1 MGTTCRYPTAEG
13 VAGWA
18 MLAATVAAWDI
29 WALRRGHTT
38 LSAAYAAAAQHR
50 VGQVALVVVDAVI
63 VSHLWHW
70 PRAAARFDPLSLA
83 AHRLSTG
90 VAAR

>member
-1 MGTTCRYPTAEG
+1 MASTCRYPAAEG
-13 VAGWA
+13 VAGWVV
-18 MLAATVAAWDI
+18 LGATVAAWDI

-38 LSAAYAAAAQHR
+38 LSAAYTAAAQHR

-83 AHRLSTG
+83 ARRLSPK
-90 VAAR
+90 AAAT

>member
-1 MGTTCRYPTAEG
+1 MASTCRYPTAEG
-13 VAGWA
+13 VAGWTV
-18 MLAATVAAWDI
+18 LAATVAAWDI

-38 LSAAYAAAAQHR
+38 LSAAYASAAQHR

-70 PRAAARFDPLSLA
+70 PRALSKFDPLSLA
-83 AHRLSTG
+83 ARWLSPKA
-90 VAAR
+90 VAR

>member
-1 MGTTCRYPTAEG
+1 MGSTCRYPTVEG
-13 VAGWA
+13 VAGWTV
-18 MLAATVAAWDI
+18 LAATVAAWDI

-38 LSAAYAAAAQHR
+38 LSAAHAAAAQHR

-70 PRAAARFDPLSLA
+70 PRAASRFDPLAIA
-83 AHRLSTG
+83 ARRLSPKA
-90 VAAR
+90 VAQ

>member
-1 MGTTCRYPTAEG
+1 MGSTCRYPAAEG
-13 VAGWA
+13 VAGWT

-38 LSAAYAAAAQHR
+38 LSAAYTAAAQHR
-50 VGQVALVVVDAVI
+50 VGRVALLVLDAVI

-70 PRAAARFDPLSLA
+70 PRGLSKFDPLSLA
-83 AHRLSTG
+83 ARRLSSKA
-90 VAAR
+90 VVS